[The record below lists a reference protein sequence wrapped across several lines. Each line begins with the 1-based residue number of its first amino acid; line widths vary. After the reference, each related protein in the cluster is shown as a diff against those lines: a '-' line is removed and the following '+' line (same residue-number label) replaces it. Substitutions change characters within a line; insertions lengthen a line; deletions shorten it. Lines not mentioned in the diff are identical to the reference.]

1 MASFAEG
8 KSIEVKRNET
18 RIFTL
23 VDNQPDFVLVNKA
36 PNVNFHDEGDIGS
49 GLFSQV
55 KSQLGLA
62 ELYPVHRLDKLTSG
76 LVIFARSQAAAR
88 LFEQLFREH
97 QVEKYYIALSDKK
110 PKKKQGLIKGD
121 MAKSRR
127 GMWKLTRTLENPAVT
142 QFFSQSIAPG
152 LRAYLLKPHSGK
164 THQLR
169 VALSSIGSPILG
181 DSLYGDDA
189 DKFETDRGYLHAYAL
204 RFHYQDSTYQY
215 LQAPTVGAHFSIP
228 ACQAWLEDISSPWQ
242 QAWPA
247 IK

>member
-1 MASFAEG
+1 M
-8 KSIEVKRNET
+8 
-18 RIFTL
+18 

-36 PNVNFHDEGDIGS
+36 PNVNFHDEGDTGS

-55 KSQLGLA
+55 KSHLGLA

-76 LVIFARSQAAAR
+76 LVIFAKSQAAAR
-88 LFEQLFREH
+88 LFEQLFRTH

-127 GMWKLTRTLENPAVT
+127 GMWKLMRTMDNPAIT
-142 QFFSQSIAPG
+142 QFLSQSIVPG

-169 VALSSIGSPILG
+169 VALSSIGAPILG
-181 DSLYGDDA
+181 DSLYGGESE
-189 DKFETDRGYLHAYAL
+189 KFNTDRGYLHAYGL
-204 RFHYQDSTYQY
+204 RFCYQDKVCHY
-215 LQAPTVGAHFSIP
+215 LQAPAVGAHFSSP
-228 ACQAWLEDISSPWQ
+228 ACQAWLESISPPWQ
-242 QAWPA
+242 QAWPV
-247 IK
+247 IN